1 MHSITIQPAVHEIGG
16 HNDGGFVRCSKSDG
30 VQKAGV
36 GEGKKEERVGK
47 LGGYGCARMRE
58 KEK

>member
-1 MHSITIQPAVHEIGG
+1 MHSITLQPAVHEIGG

-30 VQKAGV
+30 VQKAE
-36 GEGKKEERVGK
+36 EGGSKKEGRGK
-47 LGGYGCARMRE
+47 FRGYGCARVRE